1 MLHVVARRPQ
11 DVQSGGWNPPL
22 GFRHAAPAFDVT
34 VRSRQPHWPVV
45 LYVWFACTETQYVPG
60 PSDTTGLS
68 GIEKLGPFV
77 NAMFGLDSRR
87 APGRSP
93 APFE

>member
-11 DVQSGGWNPPL
+11 DVQSGGWNPPV

-45 LYVWFACTETQYVPG
+45 LYVWFACTETQYVPA

-77 NAMFGLDSRR
+77 NAMFGRD
-87 APGRSP
+87 
-93 APFE
+93 

>member
-45 LYVWFACTETQYVPG
+45 LYV
-60 PSDTTGLS
+60 
-68 GIEKLGPFV
+68 
-77 NAMFGLDSRR
+77 
-87 APGRSP
+87 
-93 APFE
+93 